1 MRTRCD
7 PLRTTSEPPLPAAF
21 GDGYDVQSP
30 SFLTGC
36 ARTRSHR
43 PTKTKTEHLNALMM
57 HRRNGRSR
65 RVSAPGPPR
74 GAAGGCART
83 APPRGR
89 GCARTDPPP
98 RDPLRR
104 HRGAQRVLKFL
115 SGARTAAF
123 PPGWPPQDRLVYSVR
138 LGHRNEARPGGSYQ
152 PCRGPVGGPSS
163 SWHHSTPQRDHRAL
177 QTRHGH
183 GDYTNTALPE
193 QQLKASTWKPV
204 VSGEPPP
211 SRHHASLAE
220 DGLDR
225 STAPIGRSQTRVAD
239 SLCLLRLGVD
249 ALAPSR
255 TVQRTHRSVYQAAC
269 ARLAHERS
277 SVRALRG
284 LGLRVGDGAR
294 TRRARWRRVD
304 AADACYRCASSLRE
318 DRG

>member
-1 MRTRCD
+1 MRTHCD

-21 GDGYDVQSP
+21 GDGLDVQSP

-83 APPRGR
+83 APPRAR

-104 HRGAQRVLKFL
+104 HRGAHRVLKFL

-163 SWHHSTPQRDHRAL
+163 SWHHSTPQRDPRAL
-177 QTRHGH
+177 QTRHGR
-183 GDYTNTALPE
+183 GDYTKTALPE
-193 QQLKASTWKPV
+193 PQLKASTLKPV

-211 SRHHASLAE
+211 SRHHASLCRRRTRSIDCPDRQTTDARG
-220 DGLDR
+220 GLALPAAPRCGRAR
-225 STAPIGRSQTRVAD
+225 SKPYCAG
-239 SLCLLRLGVD
+239 
-249 ALAPSR
+249 
-255 TVQRTHRSVYQAAC
+255 THRSGYEAAC

-284 LGLRVGDGAR
+284 LCLRVGDGAR
-294 TRRARWRRVD
+294 TRRARWRR
-304 AADACYRCASSLRE
+304 ART
-318 DRG
+318 G

>member
-1 MRTRCD
+1 MVILVGEVVKRN
-7 PLRTTSEPPLPAAF
+7 
-21 GDGYDVQSP
+21 V
-30 SFLTGC
+30 
-36 ARTRSHR
+36 
-43 PTKTKTEHLNALMM
+43 
-57 HRRNGRSR
+57 RNGWVGACHPTTASLTMAACHHLHHHF
-65 RVSAPGPPR
+65 SAPS
-74 GAAGGCART
+74 CT
-83 APPRGR
+83 
-89 GCARTDPPP
+89 
-98 RDPLRR
+98 
-104 HRGAQRVLKFL
+104 
-115 SGARTAAF
+115 S
-123 PPGWPPQDRLVYSVR
+123 RLVCSVR
-138 LGHRNEARPGGSYQ
+138 LYHRNEARPVGSYQ

-163 SWHHSTPQRDHRAL
+163 SWHHSTPQRDPRAL
-177 QTRHGH
+177 QTRHGR
-183 GDYTNTALPE
+183 GDYTKTALPE
-193 QQLKASTWKPV
+193 PQLKASTLKPV

-225 STAPIGRSQTRVAD
+225 STAPIGRPQTRVAD

-284 LGLRVGDGAR
+284 LGFRVGDGAR